1 MKTDCENCPL
11 RKLDLFDDMSKDEVQ
26 FMTGF
31 KTGEFVAQPGTE
43 ILAEGASSSQL
54 YTALEGMGLR
64 YKTLENGDRQVVGF
78 ILPGDFIGLQ
88 SGVMG
93 EMEHSVEATTRMT
106 LCVFNRSEL
115 WNLFKNQPQRAF
127 DLTHLAAS
135 EEYVLG
141 EMLAAVGQM
150 DGLSR
155 ISWLLHRFFKR
166 LTALG
171 LNENDQVPLPYRQ
184 QDIADAMGLSLVH
197 TNKTLAKLRTMGIAT
212 LADDALTVH
221 RPDKLAEHAASAG
234 HTIPRRP
241 LI

>member
-1 MKTDCENCPL
+1 MKTDCHNCPL
-11 RKLDLFDDMSKDEVQ
+11 RKLDLFDPMSKDEVH
-26 FMTGF
+26 FMSKF

-54 YTALEGMGLR
+54 YTALDGMGLR
-64 YKTLENGDRQVVGF
+64 FKTLENGSRQVVGF

-93 EMEHSVEATTRMT
+93 EMQHSVEATTRMT
-106 LCVFNRSEL
+106 MCVFNRSEL
-115 WNLFKNQPQRAF
+115 WDLFKYQPRRAF
-127 DLTHLAAS
+127 DLTHVAAT
-135 EEYVLG
+135 EEYLLG
-141 EMLAAVGQM
+141 EALAAVGQM
-150 DGLSR
+150 DGYAK
-155 ISWLLHRFFKR
+155 ISWVLNRFFRR

-197 TNKTLAKLRTMGIAT
+197 TNKTLAKLREDGVAT
-212 LADDALTVH
+212 WANDTLTVH
-221 RPDKLAEHAASAG
+221 RPKMLAENAFERG
-234 HTIPRRP
+234 TRLRTRP

>member
-1 MKTDCENCPL
+1 
-11 RKLDLFDDMSKDEVQ
+11 
-26 FMTGF
+26 
-31 KTGEFVAQPGTE
+31 
-43 ILAEGASSSQL
+43 
-54 YTALEGMGLR
+54 MGLR
-64 YKTLENGDRQVVGF
+64 YKTLEDGSRQVVGF

-93 EMEHSVEATTRMT
+93 EMKHTVEAATRMT

-115 WNLFKNQPQRAF
+115 WDLFKYQPRRAF
-127 DLTHLAAS
+127 DLTHVAAT
-135 EEYVLG
+135 EEFLLG

-150 DGLSR
+150 DGMAKIAWVLN
-155 ISWLLHRFFKR
+155 RFYKR

-197 TNKTLAKLRTMGIAT
+197 TNKTLAKLRSQGVVTWSSEM
-212 LADDALTVH
+212 LTVH
-221 RPDKLAEHAASAG
+221 RPNALAELGLSAG
-234 HTIPRRP
+234 VPAARRP

>member
-11 RKLDLFDDMSKDEVQ
+11 RKLDLFDDMSRDEVQ
-26 FMTGF
+26 FMNSF

-78 ILPGDFIGLQ
+78 ILPGDFVGLQ

-93 EMEHSVEATTRMT
+93 EMKHSVEATTRMT

-115 WNLFKNQPQRAF
+115 WGLFRNQPERAF
-127 DLTHLAAS
+127 DLTHVAAS
-135 EEYVLG
+135 EEYILG

-150 DGLSR
+150 DGLAKV
-155 ISWLLHRFFKR
+155 SWLLNRFFKR
-166 LTALG
+166 LSALG

-212 LADDALTVH
+212 WADNALTVH
-221 RPDKLAEHAASAG
+221 RPDELAEQAGAAG
-234 HTIPRRP
+234 IEVQKRP

>member
-1 MKTDCENCPL
+1 MKTNCENCPL
-11 RKLDLFDDMSKDEVQ
+11 RQLDLFEDMSKDELQ
-26 FMTGF
+26 FMSRF
-31 KTGEFVAQPGTE
+31 KTGEFIAQPGTE

-54 YTALEGMGLR
+54 YTVLDGMGLR
-64 YKTLENGDRQVVGF
+64 YKTLEDGSRQVVGF

-93 EMEHSVEATTRMT
+93 EMKHTVEAATRMT

-115 WNLFKNQPQRAF
+115 WDLFKYQPRRAF
-127 DLTHLAAS
+127 DLTHVAAT
-135 EEYVLG
+135 EEFLLG

-150 DGLSR
+150 DGMAKIAWVLN
-155 ISWLLHRFFKR
+155 RFYKR

-197 TNKTLAKLRTMGIAT
+197 TNKTLAKLRSQGVVTWSSEM
-212 LADDALTVH
+212 LTVH
-221 RPDKLAEHAASAG
+221 RPNTLAELGLSAG
-234 HTIPRRP
+234 VPAIRRP

>member
-1 MKTDCENCPL
+1 MTTNCEKCPL
-11 RKLDLFDDMSKDEVQ
+11 RQLDLFDAMSQDEVQ
-26 FMTGF
+26 FMTKF

-43 ILAEGASSSQL
+43 ILAEGASSTQL

-64 YKTLENGDRQVVGF
+64 YKTLEDGRRQVVGF
-78 ILPGDFIGLQ
+78 ILPGDFVGLQ

-93 EMEHSVEATTRMT
+93 EMQHSVEATTCMI

-115 WNLFKNQPQRAF
+115 WDLFRNQPQRAF
-127 DLTHLAAS
+127 DLTHVAAT
-135 EEYVLG
+135 EETVLG

-150 DGLSR
+150 DGMAKIAWILN
-155 ISWLLHRFFKR
+155 RFFRR

-197 TNKTLAKLRTMGIAT
+197 TNKTLAKLREQGIAT
-212 LADDALTVH
+212 WTDDALTVH
-221 RPDKLAEHAASAG
+221 RPRELAEIARSVG
-234 HTIPRRP
+234 DEVPSRP